1 MIDVTMDTLRA
12 DVLRVAAIMGPTF
25 SAHANMRGEAL
36 RVSLVGNGDVRAQ
49 DALEVF
55 LTGLHAEASRLGVA
69 LVELDCRDLQFM
81 NSCCLKALVSWI
93 GAVQDAPT
101 EVQYKICF
109 LSNPRLHWQ
118 KRSFRALTCF
128 AAELVTIQQ

>member
-1 MIDVTMDTLRA
+1 MIDATIDTERA
-12 DVLRVAAIMGPTF
+12 DVLRVPPILGPTF
-25 SAHANMRGEAL
+25 SAHANLRRETL
-36 RVSLVGNGDVRAQ
+36 RVALAGNGDVRAQ

-55 LTGLHAEASRLGVA
+55 LTALHAEASRLGVTH
-69 LVELDCRDLQFM
+69 VELDCQDLTFM

-93 GAVQDAPT
+93 GAVQDAPA

-118 KRSFRALTCF
+118 KRSFRALACF
-128 AAELVTIQQ
+128 AAELVSIQQ

>member
-1 MIDVTMDTLRA
+1 MNNAVIYSGRAAVLDVAPIT
-12 DVLRVAAIMGPTF
+12 GPTF
-25 SAHANMRGEAL
+25 WASVAQDSEAF
-36 RVSLVGNGDVRAQ
+36 RVSLSGNGDVRAQ
-49 DALEVF
+49 EALEAF
-55 LTGLHAEASRLGVA
+55 LGQLHGEAMRVGA
-69 LVELDCRDLQFM
+69 TQVELDCRELKFM

-93 GAVQDAPT
+93 GAVQDSGGH
-101 EVQYKICF
+101 YRICF

>member
-1 MIDVTMDTLRA
+1 MNNAATFTNRAAVLDVAPIDD
-12 DVLRVAAIMGPTF
+12 PTF
-25 SAHANMRGEAL
+25 TAAVACAGDGL
-36 RVSLVGNGDVRAQ
+36 LVTLAGNGDVRAQ

-55 LTGLHAEASRLGVA
+55 LGQLHGEADRLGVTQ
-69 LVELDCRDLQFM
+69 VEIDCRELKFM

-93 GAVQDAPT
+93 GAVQDSGGH
-101 EVQYKICF
+101 YRICF

-128 AAELVTIQQ
+128 AAELVTVQQ